1 MIYLHHR
8 RATKFSSIRK
18 FPPKRE
24 NVWTL
29 RIVESWFH
37 SDRSTFLGK
46 VSGKMRYRWVGN
58 SEILVG
64 YDAHLPPSSS
74 ASPLKQCTGCADI
87 FVENFS
93 KNRQKRES
101 YHRISRFYNFFLY
114 FPRKWWNGM
123 EKKIFSNKNCEGSM
137 HQLIQ
142 NSNLRI
148 EIIPI
153 I

>member
-74 ASPLKQCTGCADI
+74 ATLSSKAVYRVCRYIRGKLLQESTETRILSQNLSLPFIISFYIFHGNDEMEWRRKFFQTKIVKDLCT
-87 FVENFS
+87 N
-93 KNRQKRES
+93 
-101 YHRISRFYNFFLY
+101 
-114 FPRKWWNGM
+114 
-123 EKKIFSNKNCEGSM
+123 
-137 HQLIQ
+137 
-142 NSNLRI
+142 
-148 EIIPI
+148 
-153 I
+153 